1 MKIKDIL
8 LGGLVLFSACLL
20 SCQDD
25 ELISVSEVPQT
36 ITRNTTDAAS
46 GLTKNDEG
54 YWVAS
59 RRVPLVG
66 EGRMVNDY
74 SNALITALGTTNGF
88 DNMLDTDLDNATYFG
103 GVQADLL
110 GNQIASVVDLNR
122 VYAGGQTAGFV
133 YKAANDKLLSAT
145 VLKGFWLKT
154 FLNGVEQEVKGG
166 NTEGELLELN
176 LLGAANNDGK
186 QSLSI
191 STSFDK
197 PFDEIKIGITGVDA
211 EVLSG
216 LSLYYAF
223 VGDNEVKP
231 CTEGSAYFPNSKIH
245 YNGLTDW
252 GWTDAILTPQ
262 ADKLVDLDLGNG
274 VMFGT
279 LAELLADPYI
289 TVDLGK
295 EIPAGSEIGFYTTA
309 IDVLSINLGDGVQLT
324 TYDKNDKEV
333 EEVTINSLLGI
344 SAVGG
349 GKSMI
354 SMVITKPCSQIRIK
368 YNGVNVSLSA
378 TIVHYAFVK
387 DPIVVDPSSYFSLA
401 NDKITGN
408 SYQFLVPESGKVTW
422 SLKSAPDG
430 AKASITPNG
439 KLIGMTVDGD
449 YVVVATYAYKDDE
462 DKTQT
467 ISQEVTVKRE
477 NVKMGETCDQIIDK
491 ENYGASVSSNTAGG
505 GSVLEILSK
514 VEGVENLVDNNRD
527 NYANY
532 SNVLSLI
539 EDKCLVS
546 IKTEKPINENAEE
559 IKTGFVMETNTTILG
574 ADVLKFFVV
583 KLYKAGKEVATSLT
597 AGSEVADVGLIGSES
612 KKMRVGF
619 KTNVSFDQIEL
630 WHAGVLN
637 LNLKSYKL
645 YYAYWE
651 KVSDNCVS
659 SDPAEA
665 CIELLTPA
673 SYGAEINY
681 AETKATGVANVGASF
696 NNLSKLLD
704 SDKESYATVTY
715 TEVIGKTSVAVR
727 FNEMFGIQRQ
737 IGFIVSF
744 PEHLADVNL
753 LAGTKMSVYYHGNP
767 VAPSVGHEQLLD
779 VQLIGYSDKYYFETT
794 IPKETTFDEVRI
806 ELPAVAGALKT
817 VYLHGV
823 YTRRDSN
830 ENGIPDCSEE
840 EDTGDKITYATA
852 ESEHVCYPEEVI
864 IQVAGGKPGT
874 DYTLICYDVNQ
885 NNKETK
891 YTLPLSNGRF
901 TISNLP
907 VGDYYIRI
915 QEEEAAGAIHVM
927 VHPTETTWNGSAGS
941 TDWNQWSNWD
951 RGIPWECTNVIIPTN
966 AATYPVLDSNDKAT
980 CLNIHFEPGAELIGQ
995 AYLNYVGK
1003 AFVDVDIQSGAYQL
1017 FSAPL
1022 KDMQTGDMFVYQ
1034 GDLAVWNQMRKET
1047 DELGFHINYFKELN
1061 EVADDLTLAYGEQR
1075 TKPVIY
1081 QRFYSKMVENT
1092 TLTRAVSTNDPAIIN
1107 QPNWSKTF
1115 NAVSTVY
1122 ELGQGFAM
1130 RAGEADGAN
1139 TSYSFHFPKSHT
1151 TYHYYDLGG
1160 NALET
1165 ETFTRKSVGRLMVE
1179 NSMPST
1185 ITLTQLDYSDMFLFG
1200 NPFMA
1205 HINIQKF
1212 LDANKESIEAVYVY
1226 VNNGYQAIQANGIS
1240 TRADATTQL
1249 APMQA
1254 MFVKTKVSGK
1264 SAVVRLSYDML
1275 EQRTSVAGA
1284 SIRKSGFSPLYLSAR
1299 VNRQTAS
1306 CVVLS
1311 SNTRMGNHSKNASLL
1326 LDEEANP
1333 EVAVYTVADG
1343 KALSIHYQQT
1353 DERIPLGF
1361 YMKQVGDIQL
1371 SFESRNAAWKGWRL
1385 VDSQTGQVYG
1395 LDETVTLKS
1404 VASGSGRFYLEKE
1417 N

>member
-8 LGGLVLFSACLL
+8 LGGLVLFSACLQ

-46 GLTKNDEG
+46 GLTKNAEG

-103 GVQADLL
+103 GVRADLL

-133 YKAANDKLLSAT
+133 YKAANDKLLSAN

-197 PFDEIKIGITGVDA
+197 PFDEIKIGIAGVDA

-231 CTEGSAYFPNSKIH
+231 CTKGSTYFPNSKIH
-245 YNGLTDW
+245 YNGLTGW
-252 GWTDAILTPQ
+252 WWTDAILTPQ
-262 ADKLVDLDLGNG
+262 AGKLVDSDLNNG
-274 VMFGT
+274 VTFGT

-368 YNGVNVSLSA
+368 YNGVNISLGA
-378 TIVHYAFVK
+378 TTVHYAFVK

-422 SLKSAPDG
+422 NLKSAPEG
-430 AKASITPNG
+430 ANASITSNG

-449 YVVVATYAYKDDE
+449 YVVEATYTYKDDE
-462 DKTQT
+462 NQTQT
-467 ISQEVTVKRE
+467 IIQEVTVKRE
-477 NVKMGETCDQIIDK
+477 NVKMGETCDQIIDT
-491 ENYGASVSSNTAGG
+491 ENYGASVSSKTAG
-505 GSVLEILSK
+505 GSVLEILSN

-532 SNVLSLI
+532 SNVLTLI

-546 IKTEKPINENAEE
+546 IKTKRPINENAEE

-574 ADVLKFFVV
+574 VDVLKFFVV
-583 KLYKAGKEVATSLT
+583 KLYKDGEEVATSPA

-681 AETKATGVANVGASF
+681 AETKTTGVNVGASF

-744 PEHLADVNL
+744 PEYLADVNL
-753 LAGTKMSVYYHGNP
+753 LADTKMSVYYHGNP

-794 IPKETTFDEVRI
+794 IPRETTFDEVRI
-806 ELPAVAGALKT
+806 ELPAVAGVSKT
-817 VYLHGV
+817 VNLFGV

-852 ESEHVCYPEEVI
+852 ESEHVCYPEEVV

-874 DYTLICYDVNQ
+874 EYTLICYDVNQ
-885 NNKETK
+885 NNEEKE
-891 YTLPLSNGRF
+891 YTLPLNNGCF
-901 TISNLP
+901 IISDLP

-927 VHPTETTWNGSAGS
+927 VHPTETTWKGSAES

-980 CLNIHFEPGAELIGQ
+980 CLNIHFAPGAELIGQ
-995 AYLNYVGK
+995 SHLHYTQ
-1003 AFVDVDIQSGAYQL
+1003 AFVDMNLSSGAYHL
-1017 FSAPL
+1017 MSAPL
-1022 KDMQTGDMFVYQ
+1022 QAMVTGDMFVTQ
-1034 GDLAVWNQMRKET
+1034 NVTDWESWRET
-1047 DELGFHINYFKELN
+1047 SSDGHHPNYFMPIDGEKHGN
-1061 EVADDLTLAYGEQR
+1061 DNKSAYIEQR
-1075 TKPVIY
+1075 NDPFIY
-1081 QRFYSKMVENT
+1081 QRFWSSAVRNE
-1092 TLTRAVSTNDPAIIN
+1092 TLTRAYNTTDKVITELTD
-1107 QPNWSKTF
+1107 WSRSF
-1115 NAVSTVY
+1115 NAVETNY
-1122 ELGQGFAM
+1122 EVGQGFAVK
-1130 RAGEADGAN
+1130 AGDGTTN
-1139 TSYSFHFPKSHT
+1139 TPYHFHFPKSFSI
-1151 TYHYYDLGG
+1151 YHYYGING
-1160 NALET
+1160 NSLKGSSIART
-1165 ETFTRKSVGRLMVE
+1165 EQIGRLWTAKQI
-1179 NSMPST
+1179 NGL
-1185 ITLTQLDYSDMFLFG
+1185 TLKRETSGTLYIFG

-1205 HINIQKF
+1205 HINIKKF
-1212 LDANKESIEAVYVY
+1212 LDANSSSVSSVKVYKDGQY
-1226 VNNGYQAIQANGIS
+1226 VDITSSNVAGAQI
-1240 TRADATTQL
+1240 

-1254 MFVKTKVSGK
+1254 VFLTATAAGT
-1264 SAVVRLSYDML
+1264 RLPIKLSEDML
-1275 EQRTSVAGA
+1275 EQGNSSTRLTRRMANQVRLTATS
-1284 SIRKSGFSPLYLSAR
+1284 
-1299 VNRQTAS
+1299 NRHSAS
-1306 CVVLS
+1306 CVVVS
-1311 SNTRMGNHSKNASLL
+1311 SSSGNDKFNSREDVTLL
-1326 LDEEANP
+1326 VGSEEGSG
-1333 EVAVYTVADG
+1333 VAVYTIADG
-1343 KALSIHYQQT
+1343 KALSIQRMRSAT
-1353 DERIPLGF
+1353 RIPVGF
-1361 YMKQVGDIQL
+1361 YLK
-1371 SFESRNAAWKGWRL
+1371 
-1385 VDSQTGQVYG
+1385 QTGDVSLTFDASDNTWNG
-1395 LDETVTLKS
+1395 WKLKDEQTGRSYPINGRITLNDVS
-1404 VASGSGRFYLEKE
+1404 TGSGRFFLEKVQ
-1417 N
+1417 

>member
-46 GLTKNDEG
+46 GLTKNAEG

-103 GVQADLL
+103 GVRADLL

-154 FLNGVEQEVKGG
+154 FLNGEEQEVKGG

-191 STSFDK
+191 STSFNK
-197 PFDEIKIGITGVDA
+197 PFDEIKIGIAGVDA

-231 CTEGSAYFPNSKIH
+231 CTKGSTYFPDSEIH
-245 YNGLTDW
+245 YNGGLFDG
-252 GWTDAILTPQ
+252 GWTNAILAPQ
-262 ADKLVDLDLGNG
+262 AGKLVDSNLDNG
-274 VMFGT
+274 VTFGT

-368 YNGVNVSLSA
+368 YNGVNISLSA
-378 TIVHYAFVK
+378 TTVHYAFVK

-422 SLKSAPDG
+422 NLKSAPEG
-430 AKASITPNG
+430 ANASITSNG

-449 YVVVATYAYKDDE
+449 YVVVATYTYRDDE
-462 DKTQT
+462 GQTQT

-477 NVKMGETCDQIIDK
+477 NVKMGETCDQIIDE

-532 SNVLSLI
+532 SKVLSLI
-539 EDKCLVS
+539 GGKCLAS
-546 IKTEKPINENAEE
+546 IKTEKLINKNAEA
-559 IKTGFVMETNTTILG
+559 IKAGFVMETNTTILG

-583 KLYKAGKEVATSLT
+583 KLYKDGEEVATSPA

-630 WHAGVLN
+630 WHAGL
-637 LNLKSYKL
+637 LDLLKSYKL

-681 AETKATGVANVGASF
+681 AETKTTGVNVGASF

-744 PEHLADVNL
+744 PEYLADVDL
-753 LAGTKMSVYYHGNP
+753 LADTKMSVYYHGNP

-794 IPKETTFDEVRI
+794 IPRETTFDEVRI
-806 ELPAVAGALKT
+806 ELPAVAGVSKT
-817 VYLHGV
+817 VNLFGV

-852 ESEHVCYPEEVI
+852 ESEHVCYPEDVV

-874 DYTLICYDVNQ
+874 EYRLICYDVNQ
-885 NNKETK
+885 NNKMKE
-891 YTLPLSNGRF
+891 YTLPLNNGGF
-901 TISNLP
+901 TISDLP

-915 QEEEAAGAIHVM
+915 EEEEAAGAIHVM
-927 VHPTETTWNGSAGS
+927 VHPTETTWKVNAVS
-941 TDWNQWSNWD
+941 TDWNQWNNWD

-1003 AFVDVDIQSGAYQL
+1003 AFVDVNVQSGAYQL

-1034 GDLAVWNQMRKET
+1034 GDLAAWNEMRKQI
-1047 DELGFHINYFKELN
+1047 DESGFHTNYFKELN
-1061 EVADDLTLAYGEQR
+1061 EVTDDLTLAYGEQR

-1092 TLTRAVSTNDPAIIN
+1092 TLTRAVSTADPAIIK
-1107 QPNWSKTF
+1107 QPNWSRTF

-1139 TSYSFHFPKSHT
+1139 TSYSFHFPKSHE

-1160 NALET
+1160 NVLET
-1165 ETFTRKSVGRLMVE
+1165 EMFKRKSVGRLMVE

-1185 ITLTQLDYSDMFLFG
+1185 ITLTQLDNSDMFLFG

-1212 LDANKESIEAVYVY
+1212 MDANKESIEAVYVY
-1226 VNNGYQAIQANGIS
+1226 VNNDYQVIQANGVS

-1275 EQRTSVAGA
+1275 EQRTSVAGS

-1343 KALSIHYQQT
+1343 KALSIQRMRSATRIPVGFYLKQTGNVSLTFDASDDIWNSWRLKDQQT
-1353 DERIPLGF
+1353 GRSYPL
-1361 YMKQVGDIQL
+1361 
-1371 SFESRNAAWKGWRL
+1371 KGKI
-1385 VDSQTGQVYG
+1385 T
-1395 LDETVTLKS
+1395 LDNVST
-1404 VASGSGRFYLEKE
+1404 GSGRFFLEKVQ
-1417 N
+1417 

>member
-8 LGGLVLFSACLL
+8 LGGLVLFSACLQ

-46 GLTKNDEG
+46 GLTKNAEG

-103 GVQADLL
+103 GVRADLL

-166 NTEGELLELN
+166 NTEGNLLELN

-191 STSFDK
+191 STSFNK

-245 YNGLTDW
+245 YNGLTGW
-252 GWTDAILTPQ
+252 WWTDANLTLQ
-262 ADKLVDLDLGNG
+262 ANKLVDSNLEDG
-274 VMFGT
+274 VTFGT
-279 LAELLADPYI
+279 LAELLTNPYI

-295 EIPAGSEIGFYTTA
+295 EIPAGSEIGFYTTD

-368 YNGVNVSLSA
+368 YNGVNISLGA
-378 TIVHYAFVK
+378 TTVYYAFVK

-422 SLKSAPDG
+422 NLKSAPEG
-430 AKASITPNG
+430 ANASITSNG

-449 YVVVATYAYKDDE
+449 YVVEATYTYKDDE
-462 DKTQT
+462 NQTQT

-514 VEGVENLVDNNRD
+514 VEDVENLVDNNRD

-546 IKTEKPINENAEE
+546 IKTEKPINKNAEE

-583 KLYKAGKEVATSLT
+583 KLYNAGKEVATSLA

-681 AETKATGVANVGASF
+681 AETKATGVANIGASF
-696 NNLSKLLD
+696 NNLSNLLD

-715 TEVIGKTSVAVR
+715 TEVMGKTSVAVR

-744 PEHLADVNL
+744 PGYLADVNL

-794 IPKETTFDEVRI
+794 IPRETTFDEVRI

-852 ESEHVCYPEEVI
+852 ESEHVCYPEDVV
-864 IQVAGGKPGT
+864 IQVAGGKPDT
-874 DYTLICYDVNQ
+874 EYTLICYDANK
-885 NNKETK
+885 NKEETQQ
-891 YTLPLSNGRF
+891 YPLLLNNGRF
-901 TISNLP
+901 TISRLP

-927 VHPTETTWNGSAGS
+927 VHPTETTWKRDAGS

-966 AATYPVLDSNDKAT
+966 AATYPVLDRNDKAT
-980 CLNIHFEPGAELIGQ
+980 CLNIHFAPGAELIGQ
-995 AYLNYVGK
+995 SHLHYTK
-1003 AFVDVDIQSGAYQL
+1003 AFVDMNLSSGAYHL
-1017 FSAPL
+1017 ISAPL
-1022 KDMQTGDMFVYQ
+1022 QDMVTGDMFVAQ
-1034 GDLAVWNQMRKET
+1034 NVNDWESWRATPSDGQLP
-1047 DELGFHINYFKELN
+1047 NYFMPIDGEKQGN
-1061 EVADDLTLAYGEQR
+1061 DNNSAYIEQR
-1075 TKPVIY
+1075 RNPYIY
-1081 QRFYSKMVENT
+1081 QRFWNSEVRNE
-1092 TLTRAVSTNDPAIIN
+1092 TLTRSYNTTDKAITEFTD
-1107 QPNWSKTF
+1107 WSRSF
-1115 NAVSTVY
+1115 NAVETSY
-1122 ELGQGFAM
+1122 EVGQGFALK
-1130 RAGEADGAN
+1130 AGDEPNA
-1139 TSYSFHFPKSHT
+1139 TPYHFHFPKSFSI
-1151 TYHYYDLGG
+1151 YNYYGING
-1160 NALET
+1160 NSLKGSSIART
-1165 ETFTRKSVGRLMVE
+1165 GQIGRLWTAE
-1179 NSMPST
+1179 NGTNRPS
-1185 ITLTQLDYSDMFLFG
+1185 LDCGTDKWL
-1200 NPFMA
+1200 
-1205 HINIQKF
+1205 
-1212 LDANKESIEAVYVY
+1212 
-1226 VNNGYQAIQANGIS
+1226 
-1240 TRADATTQL
+1240 
-1249 APMQA
+1249 
-1254 MFVKTKVSGK
+1254 
-1264 SAVVRLSYDML
+1264 
-1275 EQRTSVAGA
+1275 
-1284 SIRKSGFSPLYLSAR
+1284 
-1299 VNRQTAS
+1299 
-1306 CVVLS
+1306 
-1311 SNTRMGNHSKNASLL
+1311 NA
-1326 LDEEANP
+1326 
-1333 EVAVYTVADG
+1333 
-1343 KALSIHYQQT
+1343 
-1353 DERIPLGF
+1353 
-1361 YMKQVGDIQL
+1361 
-1371 SFESRNAAWKGWRL
+1371 
-1385 VDSQTGQVYG
+1385 
-1395 LDETVTLKS
+1395 
-1404 VASGSGRFYLEKE
+1404 
-1417 N
+1417 

>member
-46 GLTKNDEG
+46 GLTKNAEG

-103 GVQADLL
+103 GVRADLL

-145 VLKGFWLKT
+145 VLKEFWLKT

-186 QSLSI
+186 QSLFI

-197 PFDEIKIGITGVDA
+197 PFDEIKIGIAGVDA

-231 CTEGSAYFPNSKIH
+231 CTKGSTYFPNSKIH
-245 YNGLTDW
+245 YNGLFDL

-262 ADKLVDLDLGNG
+262 AGKLVDSDLKNG
-274 VMFGT
+274 VTFGT

-368 YNGVNVSLSA
+368 YNGVDVSLSA
-378 TIVHYAFVK
+378 TTVHYAFVK

-422 SLKSAPDG
+422 NLKSAPEG
-430 AKASITPNG
+430 ANASITSNG

-449 YVVVATYAYKDDE
+449 YVVEATYTYKDDE
-462 DKTQT
+462 NQTQT

-477 NVKMGETCDQIIDK
+477 NVKMGETCDQIIDT

-505 GSVLEILSK
+505 NVLEILNK
-514 VEGVENLVDNNRD
+514 VEGVEKLVDNNRD

-539 EDKCLVS
+539 GGECLAS
-546 IKTEKPINENAEE
+546 IKTKTLINENAEA

-583 KLYKAGKEVATSLT
+583 KLYKDEMEVATSLA

-619 KTNVSFDQIEL
+619 KTNVSFNQIEL
-630 WHAGVLN
+630 WHAGALN
-637 LNLKSYKL
+637 LDLKSYKL

-681 AETKATGVANVGASF
+681 AETKATGVANIGASF
-696 NNLSKLLD
+696 NNLSNLLD

-767 VAPSVGHEQLLD
+767 VASSVGHEQLLD
-779 VQLIGYSDKYYFETT
+779 VQLIGYSDKYYYETT
-794 IPKETTFDEVRI
+794 IPKEITFDEVRI

-817 VYLHGV
+817 VNLFGV

-830 ENGIPDCSEE
+830 ENGVPDCSEE

-852 ESEHVCYPEEVI
+852 KSEHVCYPEDVV
-864 IQVAGGKPGT
+864 IQVAGGNPGT

-885 NNKETK
+885 NNEMKE
-891 YTLPLSNGRF
+891 YTLPLNNGSF

-915 QEEEAAGAIHVM
+915 EEEEAAGAIHVM
-927 VHPTETTWNGSAGS
+927 VHPTETTWKVNAES
-941 TDWNQWSNWD
+941 TDWNQWNNWD

-1003 AFVDVDIQSGAYQL
+1003 AFVDVDVQSGAYQL

-1034 GDLAVWNQMRKET
+1034 GDLAAWNEMRKET
-1047 DELGFHINYFKELN
+1047 DESGFHINYFKELN
-1061 EVADDLTLAYGEQR
+1061 EATVDLALAYGEQR
-1075 TKPVIY
+1075 TNPVIY

-1092 TLTRAVSTNDPAIIN
+1092 TLTRAVSTDDPAIIKK
-1107 QPNWSKTF
+1107 PNWSRTF

-1160 NALET
+1160 NALKT

-1185 ITLTQLDYSDMFLFG
+1185 ITLTQLDNSDMFLFG

-1226 VNNGYQAIQANGIS
+1226 VNNDYQAIQANGIS

-1275 EQRTSVAGA
+1275 EQRTSVAGS

-1343 KALSIHYQQT
+1343 KALSIQRMRSATRIPVGFYLKQTGNVSLTFDASDDIWNSWRLKDQQT
-1353 DERIPLGF
+1353 GRSYPL
-1361 YMKQVGDIQL
+1361 
-1371 SFESRNAAWKGWRL
+1371 KGKI
-1385 VDSQTGQVYG
+1385 T
-1395 LDETVTLKS
+1395 LDNVST
-1404 VASGSGRFYLEKE
+1404 GSGRFFLEKVQ
-1417 N
+1417 

>member
-8 LGGLVLFSACLL
+8 LGGLVLFSACLQ

-36 ITRNTTDAAS
+36 ITRSTTDAAS
-46 GLTKNDEG
+46 GLTKNAEG

-103 GVQADLL
+103 GVRADLL

-166 NTEGELLELN
+166 NTEGKLLELN

-197 PFDEIKIGITGVDA
+197 PFDEIKIGIAGVDA

-231 CTEGSAYFPNSKIH
+231 CTKGSTYFPDSEIH
-245 YNGLTDW
+245 YNGVLDW
-252 GWTDAILTPQ
+252 GWTDAILTLQ
-262 ADKLVDLDLGNG
+262 AGKLVDSDLDNG
-274 VMFGT
+274 VTFGT

-289 TVDLGK
+289 TVNLGK

-324 TYDKNDKEV
+324 TYDKKNKEV

-354 SMVITKPCSQIRIK
+354 SMLITKPCSQIRIK
-368 YNGVNVSLSA
+368 YNGVNISLSA
-378 TIVHYAFVK
+378 TTVHYAFVK

-422 SLKSAPDG
+422 NLKSAPEG
-430 AKASITPNG
+430 ANASITSNG

-449 YVVVATYAYKDDE
+449 YVVVATYTYKDDE
-462 DKTQT
+462 GQTQT

-477 NVKMGETCDQIIDK
+477 NVKMGETCDQIIDT

-505 GSVLEILSK
+505 SVLEILSK
-514 VEGVENLVDNNRD
+514 VEGAENLVDNNRD
-527 NYANY
+527 NNANY
-532 SNVLSLI
+532 SNVLTLI
-539 EDKCLVS
+539 GGKCLVS
-546 IKTEKPINENAEE
+546 IKTEKPINENSEE

-583 KLYKAGKEVATSLT
+583 KLYKAGEEVATSLA

-630 WHAGVLN
+630 WHAGLLD

-681 AETKATGVANVGASF
+681 AETKATGVANIGASF

-715 TEVIGKTSVAVR
+715 TEVIGK
-727 FNEMFGIQRQ
+727 
-737 IGFIVSF
+737 
-744 PEHLADVNL
+744 
-753 LAGTKMSVYYHGNP
+753 
-767 VAPSVGHEQLLD
+767 
-779 VQLIGYSDKYYFETT
+779 
-794 IPKETTFDEVRI
+794 
-806 ELPAVAGALKT
+806 
-817 VYLHGV
+817 
-823 YTRRDSN
+823 
-830 ENGIPDCSEE
+830 
-840 EDTGDKITYATA
+840 
-852 ESEHVCYPEEVI
+852 
-864 IQVAGGKPGT
+864 
-874 DYTLICYDVNQ
+874 
-885 NNKETK
+885 
-891 YTLPLSNGRF
+891 
-901 TISNLP
+901 
-907 VGDYYIRI
+907 
-915 QEEEAAGAIHVM
+915 
-927 VHPTETTWNGSAGS
+927 
-941 TDWNQWSNWD
+941 
-951 RGIPWECTNVIIPTN
+951 
-966 AATYPVLDSNDKAT
+966 
-980 CLNIHFEPGAELIGQ
+980 
-995 AYLNYVGK
+995 
-1003 AFVDVDIQSGAYQL
+1003 
-1017 FSAPL
+1017 
-1022 KDMQTGDMFVYQ
+1022 
-1034 GDLAVWNQMRKET
+1034 
-1047 DELGFHINYFKELN
+1047 
-1061 EVADDLTLAYGEQR
+1061 
-1075 TKPVIY
+1075 
-1081 QRFYSKMVENT
+1081 
-1092 TLTRAVSTNDPAIIN
+1092 
-1107 QPNWSKTF
+1107 
-1115 NAVSTVY
+1115 
-1122 ELGQGFAM
+1122 
-1130 RAGEADGAN
+1130 
-1139 TSYSFHFPKSHT
+1139 
-1151 TYHYYDLGG
+1151 
-1160 NALET
+1160 
-1165 ETFTRKSVGRLMVE
+1165 
-1179 NSMPST
+1179 
-1185 ITLTQLDYSDMFLFG
+1185 
-1200 NPFMA
+1200 
-1205 HINIQKF
+1205 
-1212 LDANKESIEAVYVY
+1212 
-1226 VNNGYQAIQANGIS
+1226 
-1240 TRADATTQL
+1240 
-1249 APMQA
+1249 
-1254 MFVKTKVSGK
+1254 
-1264 SAVVRLSYDML
+1264 
-1275 EQRTSVAGA
+1275 
-1284 SIRKSGFSPLYLSAR
+1284 R
-1299 VNRQTAS
+1299 V
-1306 CVVLS
+1306 
-1311 SNTRMGNHSKNASLL
+1311 
-1326 LDEEANP
+1326 
-1333 EVAVYTVADG
+1333 
-1343 KALSIHYQQT
+1343 
-1353 DERIPLGF
+1353 
-1361 YMKQVGDIQL
+1361 
-1371 SFESRNAAWKGWRL
+1371 
-1385 VDSQTGQVYG
+1385 
-1395 LDETVTLKS
+1395 
-1404 VASGSGRFYLEKE
+1404 
-1417 N
+1417 

>member
-8 LGGLVLFSACLL
+8 LGGLVLFSACLQ

-46 GLTKNDEG
+46 GLTKNAEG

-103 GVQADLL
+103 GVRADLL

-133 YKAANDKLLSAT
+133 YKAANDKLLSAN

-197 PFDEIKIGITGVDA
+197 PFDEIKIGIAGVDA

-231 CTEGSAYFPNSKIH
+231 CTKGSTYFPNSKIH
-245 YNGLTDW
+245 YNGLTGW
-252 GWTDAILTPQ
+252 WWTDAILTPQ
-262 ADKLVDLDLGNG
+262 AGELVDSNLDNG
-274 VMFGT
+274 VTFGT

-368 YNGVNVSLSA
+368 YNGVNISLGA
-378 TIVHYAFVK
+378 TTVHYAFVK

-422 SLKSAPDG
+422 NLKSAPEG
-430 AKASITPNG
+430 ANASITSNG

-449 YVVVATYAYKDDE
+449 YVVEATYTYKDDE
-462 DKTQT
+462 NQTQT
-467 ISQEVTVKRE
+467 IIQEVTVKRE
-477 NVKMGETCDQIIDK
+477 NVKMGETCDQIIDT
-491 ENYGASVSSNTAGG
+491 ENYGASVSSKTAG
-505 GSVLEILSK
+505 GSVLEILSN

-532 SNVLSLI
+532 SNVLTLI

-546 IKTEKPINENAEE
+546 IKTKRPINENSEE

-574 ADVLKFFVV
+574 VDVLKFFVV
-583 KLYKAGKEVATSLT
+583 KLYKDGEEVATSPA

-681 AETKATGVANVGASF
+681 AETKTTGVNVGASF

-744 PEHLADVNL
+744 PEYLADVNL
-753 LAGTKMSVYYHGNP
+753 LADTKMSVYYHGNP

-794 IPKETTFDEVRI
+794 IPRETTFDEVRI
-806 ELPAVAGALKT
+806 ELPAVAGVSKT
-817 VYLHGV
+817 VNLFGV

-852 ESEHVCYPEEVI
+852 ESEHVCYPKEVV

-874 DYTLICYDVNQ
+874 EYRLICYDVSQ
-885 NNKETK
+885 NNEEKE
-891 YTLPLSNGRF
+891 YTLPLNNGRF
-901 TISNLP
+901 IISDLP

-927 VHPTETTWNGSAGS
+927 VHPTETTWKGSAES

-980 CLNIHFEPGAELIGQ
+980 CLNIHFAPGAELIGQ
-995 AYLNYVGK
+995 SHLHYTQ
-1003 AFVDVDIQSGAYQL
+1003 AFVDMNLSSGAYHL
-1017 FSAPL
+1017 MSAPL
-1022 KDMQTGDMFVYQ
+1022 QAMVTGDMFVTQ
-1034 GDLAVWNQMRKET
+1034 NVNDWET
-1047 DELGFHINYFKELN
+1047 WRRETSSDGHHPNYFMPIDGEKQGN
-1061 EVADDLTLAYGEQR
+1061 DNNSAYIEQR
-1075 TKPVIY
+1075 NDPFIY
-1081 QRFYSKMVENT
+1081 QRFWSSAVRNE
-1092 TLTRAVSTNDPAIIN
+1092 TLTRAYNTTDKVITELTD
-1107 QPNWSKTF
+1107 WSRSF
-1115 NAVSTVY
+1115 NAVETNY
-1122 ELGQGFAM
+1122 EVGQGFALK
-1130 RAGEADGAN
+1130 AGDERNA
-1139 TSYSFHFPKSHT
+1139 TLYHFHFPKSFSI
-1151 TYHYYDLGG
+1151 YHYYGING
-1160 NALET
+1160 NSLKGSSIART
-1165 ETFTRKSVGRLMVE
+1165 GRQIGRLWTAKQINE
-1179 NSMPST
+1179 L
-1185 ITLTQLDYSDMFLFG
+1185 TLKRETSGTLYIFG

-1205 HINIQKF
+1205 HINIKKF
-1212 LDANKESIEAVYVY
+1212 LEANSLSVSSVKVYKDGQY
-1226 VNNGYQAIQANGIS
+1226 VDITSSNVANGAQI
-1240 TRADATTQL
+1240 

-1254 MFVKTKVSGK
+1254 VFLTATEGTSLRVT
-1264 SAVVRLSYDML
+1264 LSEDML
-1275 EQRTSVAGA
+1275 EQGSSSTKLTREMPDQMRLTATSNGH
-1284 SIRKSGFSPLYLSAR
+1284 S
-1299 VNRQTAS
+1299 AS
-1306 CVVLS
+1306 CTIVS
-1311 SNTRMGNHSKNASLL
+1311 SSSGNDKFNSREDVTLL
-1326 LDEEANP
+1326 VGSEEGSG
-1333 EVAVYTVADG
+1333 VAVYTIADG
-1343 KALSIHYQQT
+1343 KALSIQRMKSATRIPVGFYLKQAGNVNLAFDASDDIWNSWRLKDQQT
-1353 DERIPLGF
+1353 GRSYPL
-1361 YMKQVGDIQL
+1361 
-1371 SFESRNAAWKGWRL
+1371 KGKI
-1385 VDSQTGQVYG
+1385 T
-1395 LDETVTLKS
+1395 LDNVST
-1404 VASGSGRFYLEKE
+1404 GSGRFFLEKVQ
-1417 N
+1417 